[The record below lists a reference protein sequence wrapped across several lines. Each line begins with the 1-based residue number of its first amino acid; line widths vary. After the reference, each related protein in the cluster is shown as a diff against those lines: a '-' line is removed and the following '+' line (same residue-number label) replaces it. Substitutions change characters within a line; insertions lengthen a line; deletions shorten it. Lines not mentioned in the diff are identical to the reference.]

1 MGWYFQV
8 KLRSNLPEC
17 IPEQAVLK
25 KAVCCGVCVLKFVR
39 MYSFTGALKTPILSL
54 WTWFQTKLK

>member
-1 MGWYFQV
+1 MGGYFQV

-25 KAVCCGVCVLKFVR
+25 KAVCCGVCVLKLVR
-39 MYSFTGALKTPILSL
+39 MYSFAGALKTPILRL
-54 WTWFQTKLK
+54 

>member
-1 MGWYFQV
+1 MGGYFQG

-25 KAVCCGVCVLKFVR
+25 KAVCCGVCVLKFLR
-39 MYSFTGALKTPILSL
+39 MYSSAGALKTPIFRL
-54 WTWFQTKLK
+54 